1 MSASETFDI
10 VKSVL
15 FSPITIFVVI
25 AIILYI
31 ALVNYVTYYTRKEKI
46 KVQKKPERP
55 VRRRRK
61 VKESI
66 EDENKDDDDEGGYTE
81 S

>member
-31 ALVNYVTYYTRKEKI
+31 ALVNYVTYYTRK
-46 KVQKKPERP
+46 
-55 VRRRRK
+55 
-61 VKESI
+61 VKEII